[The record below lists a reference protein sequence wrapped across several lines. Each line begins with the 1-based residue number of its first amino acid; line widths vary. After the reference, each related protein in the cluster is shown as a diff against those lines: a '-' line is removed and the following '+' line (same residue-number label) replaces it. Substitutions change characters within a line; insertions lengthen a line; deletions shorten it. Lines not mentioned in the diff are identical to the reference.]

1 MMTNHMT
8 NKLSIAASS
17 LKTLEKST
25 TTQEEVQSNSLH
37 HTEERGTTRMDK
49 YIRNMRA
56 MNKRTAYEYNLRLTN
71 FQEFVTDTYKT
82 TLDTVIAKI
91 NEGAE
96 DPYDILN
103 GYISYLQASY
113 NICASTLKSRIIT
126 AKNFL
131 EYYDVD
137 ISPRKFKLK
146 VKIPKAVRKSKEALS
161 KQDIID
167 ILNACSD
174 IRLKTYVMLLA
185 ATGLRASE
193 ALSIR
198 IKDLHL
204 DSNPANVF
212 VRGEYTKTRTD
223 RYVFL
228 TEEVVTQLNQ
238 WLEYKYRT
246 RRICHKDAH
255 TKRGKTIT
263 EYKTPERNDNDLVF
277 AVYQDRE
284 HPNPKVLYFDFAIS
298 FGKTLDRIG
307 KGLREEGSNNR
318 RRQITLHSFRRFVKT
333 TISDLGY
340 SDFSEWFIGHSGST
354 YWTKKDSEKGEIFH
368 KVEPY
373 LTFLNIV
380 QLERQGADIQSKVGE
395 LEDLNQS
402 LRNRDKMKDDA
413 ISQLSDQLMALTTRM
428 QEIERK
434 QQV

>member
-1 MMTNHMT
+1 
-8 NKLSIAASS
+8 
-17 LKTLEKST
+17 
-25 TTQEEVQSNSLH
+25 
-37 HTEERGTTRMDK
+37 MDK

-56 MNKRTAYEYNLRLTN
+56 MNKRTAYEYYLRLTN
-71 FQEFVTDTYKT
+71 FQEFVINTYKT
-82 TLDTVIAKI
+82 TLDNIIAKI

-103 GYISYLQASY
+103 GYVSYLQTNYDISAY
-113 NICASTLKSRIIT
+113 TLKTRIIT
-126 AKNFL
+126 AKNFF

-146 VKIPKAVRKSKEALS
+146 IKIPKSVRKSREALS
-161 KQDIID
+161 KEDIID

-212 VRGEYTKTRTD
+212 VRGEYTKTKTD
-223 RYVFL
+223 RHVFL
-228 TEEVVTQLNQ
+228 TEEVVTQLSQ

-277 AVYQDRE
+277 AVYQNRE

-298 FGKTLDRIG
+298 FGTTLDRMG
-307 KGLREEGSNNR
+307 KGLREESSNNR

-333 TISDLGY
+333 TIYDLGF

-368 KVEPY
+368 KIEPY

-380 QLERQGADIQSKVGE
+380 ELERQGADIQSKVGE
-395 LEDLNQS
+395 LEELNQS
-402 LRNRDKMKDDA
+402 LRQRDKMKDDA
-413 ISQLSDQLMALTTRM
+413 IAQLSDQLIALTARM

-434 QQV
+434 QQL